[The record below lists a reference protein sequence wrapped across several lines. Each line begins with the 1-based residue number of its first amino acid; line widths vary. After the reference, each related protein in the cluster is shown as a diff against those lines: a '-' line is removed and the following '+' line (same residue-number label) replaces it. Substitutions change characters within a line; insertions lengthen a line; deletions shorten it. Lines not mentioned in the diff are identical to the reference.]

1 MVLKMIVRIKRLR
14 KDFGIYVTHEEE
26 ENIYMTAE
34 KIKGSDFTHRI
45 KFILLVY

>member
-26 ENIYMTAE
+26 EDIHIY
-34 KIKGSDFTHRI
+34 II
-45 KFILLVY
+45 YIV

>member
-26 ENIYMTAE
+26 EENIY
-34 KIKGSDFTHRI
+34 IYI
-45 KFILLVY
+45 YIV

>member
-26 ENIYMTAE
+26 EENIY
-34 KIKGSDFTHRI
+34 II
-45 KFILLVY
+45 

>member
-26 ENIYMTAE
+26 EDIY
-34 KIKGSDFTHRI
+34 IDI
-45 KFILLVY
+45 DIYCIV